1 NWLIDHWLRVT
12 NIDLVCCFDVPKGG
26 KSRSKSKRTKDGA
39 GASGQGGAD
48 GANPSVVLPNPSIG
62 VDSTTGLPLARIIP
76 TEVHGG
82 LVEQQQKAAEET
94 RQQLEQA
101 ELARQLQEQAE
112 EAARQLQDDMEAEGE
127 SSHAGD
133 QGGRGIGA
141 ANGGANQGNQLVEPT
156 MKEVLDAIRL
166 MGSQMLAMTQ
176 VITPLVNSS
185 VGQAPQ
191 VQVVVPGAAG
201 QVAPVDEVIELDPPA
216 RRSGKVDYLKVLEHI
231 SRLGTKHFAGSADP
245 MEADEWRDRLARNF
259 KSTRCPE
266 EYQRDIA
273 VHFLEGDAHNWW
285 LSVDKRT
292 NGSIEKFSDFEVE
305 FNHKYFPAE
314 AWDRLEAKFLDL
326 TQGRRS
332 VREYEEEFNRL
343 RKYVGKEL
351 EDEKV
356 QVRRFIRGLR
366 VELRTY
372 CSVRTFRTVSEL
384 VERMAMLETNLAEEA
399 RLKSR
404 SQASGTGHAGDRKR
418 KRDSSDEGKT
428 SGGRPECQKCGR
440 RHGGECWRAMGA
452 CTRCGKMDHSVR
464 DCPGPDQSRG
474 QAAGGDSRTC
484 FQCGKAGHFR
494 KDCPKLQAG
503 SGRMRSEV
511 SKPEPSRGQTSAPR
525 VYELSK
531 DTDEAKPFMAIT
543 GNDLILFFLNF

>member
-1 NWLIDHWLRVT
+1 
-12 NIDLVCCFDVPKGG
+12 GG

-39 GASGQGGAD
+39 GASGPGGAD
-48 GANPSVVLPNPSIG
+48 GTNPSVVLPNPSLG
-62 VDSTTGLPLARIIP
+62 VDSATGLPLARIIP
-76 TEVHGG
+76 TEVQGG

-356 QVRRFIRGLR
+356 QVLGGA
-366 VELRTY
+366 Y
-372 CSVRTFRTVSEL
+372 G
-384 VERMAMLETNLAEEA
+384 N
-399 RLKSR
+399 
-404 SQASGTGHAGDRKR
+404 AGD
-418 KRDSSDEGKT
+418 
-428 SGGRPECQKCGR
+428 
-440 RHGGECWRAMGA
+440 
-452 CTRCGKMDHSVR
+452 
-464 DCPGPDQSRG
+464 
-474 QAAGGDSRTC
+474 
-484 FQCGKAGHFR
+484 
-494 KDCPKLQAG
+494 
-503 SGRMRSEV
+503 
-511 SKPEPSRGQTSAPR
+511 
-525 VYELSK
+525 
-531 DTDEAKPFMAIT
+531 
-543 GNDLILFFLNF
+543 